1 MAALVRIVFRLALVA
16 AAALAL
22 LLLWTHWQIRQL
34 DPPLP
39 ELEALRAE
47 ARYADLP
54 VRLRLWN
61 TASQRA
67 PRAQVLDPALDPDP
81 GAEYVM
87 SHPAFLLEWA
97 DGRTLLIDAGMDRE
111 TARSFGRMLQWVGAE
126 ALEAHGGIGE
136 RVAPALAERPLAIVF
151 THLHTDHTQG
161 VAALCRERGPGR
173 TVRLFQGKEQR
184 EIVNVT
190 TLPGR
195 NHLAA
200 AECLTPEPLAPA
212 ALAPLPDHPGVAVVR
227 AAGHTPGS
235 QVIVA
240 WLREPGAAPRGI
252 LFTGDVVNQVDGI
265 LDDIPKP
272 ALYRTFVVPE
282 SEARLTRMRRFLRDA
297 AERGGFALAV
307 SHDQRQLERIGIR
320 SWDE

>member
-1 MAALVRIVFRLALVA
+1 MVLVRIVFRLALVA
-16 AAALAL
+16 AAALVL

-39 ELEALRAE
+39 ELEALRAV
-47 ARYADLP
+47 ARHADLP
-54 VRLRLWN
+54 IRLQMWN
-61 TASQRA
+61 TASQRS
-67 PRAQVLDPALDPDP
+67 PRAQVLDPKVDPESGTD
-81 GAEYVM
+81 YVM

-97 DGRTLLIDAGMDRE
+97 DGRALLIDAGMDRDA
-111 TARSFGRMLQWVGAE
+111 ARSFGRMLQWVGAD
-126 ALEAHGGIGE
+126 ALEDHGGIGE
-136 RVAPALAERPLAIVF
+136 GLAQALAERPLAIVF

-161 VAALCRERGPGR
+161 VAALCRERGSDR
-173 TVRLFQGKEQR
+173 TVRLFQGAEQG
-184 EIVNVT
+184 EIVNAT
-190 TLPGR
+190 TFAGR
-195 NHLAA
+195 NHLADA
-200 AECLTPEPLAPA
+200 GCLVREPLVAA

-240 WLREPGAAPRGI
+240 WVREPGGAPRGI

-265 LDDIPKP
+265 LNDFPKP

-320 SWDE
+320 PWGE